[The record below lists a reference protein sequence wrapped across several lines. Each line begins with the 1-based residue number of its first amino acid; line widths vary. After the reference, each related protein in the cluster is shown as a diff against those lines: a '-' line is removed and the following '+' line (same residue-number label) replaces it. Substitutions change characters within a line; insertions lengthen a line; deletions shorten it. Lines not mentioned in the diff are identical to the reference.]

1 MAAPANENNNN
12 NNDDDYDDDDDKRMK
27 RKNGA
32 EGRWRGKKKG
42 TNMYSIMNRQAE
54 EDTGLIDAVC
64 ISVYVNLN
72 YVDNYFVFDQNK

>member
-1 MAAPANENNNN
+1 
-12 NNDDDYDDDDDKRMK
+12 
-27 RKNGA
+27 
-32 EGRWRGKKKG
+32 
-42 TNMYSIMNRQAE
+42 MYSIMNRQAK

>member
-1 MAAPANENNNN
+1 
-12 NNDDDYDDDDDKRMK
+12 MK
-27 RKNGA
+27 RKNGT
-32 EGRWRGKKKG
+32 EGRGRGKKKKRG
-42 TNMYSIMNRQAE
+42 GANMYSIMNRQAK